1 MNRIQRQLWT
11 GRPRQQSQMVKQSG
25 GAVNRYCQRLVGQ
38 GLSVMLGAGIGLLP
52 AIAQAAET
60 VRLQF
65 GPFARTLPVSS
76 LEAFAQDGT
85 VDEHLEGFLRRVDD
99 DTRQQIRTALVQP
112 HPKDPQIF
120 SQKLRTPMGQR
131 LLQASGQTVRTGAGL
146 NGAVALRSALSL
158 AAQEP
163 EGLSLLN
170 VLRHFPTEVV
180 TLDLSRALAVQRTLS
195 RSIQETTAVT
205 EQVELRAAAA
215 ALANPIDVRT
225 LPDLRQR
232 GPYEVAFVPLEL
244 QDESRDRAVPTDLF
258 LPQIPNAAANSIPV
272 IVFSHGL
279 GHSRVYFRDVASHIA
294 SYGFAVA
301 MPEHVGSNQTQLQA
315 MESWLAD
322 EFFQRREFV
331 NRPLDISFLLDELT
345 RLNPSQF
352 DNQLDPNRVGAIGH
366 SFGGY
371 TVLAAAGAT
380 VDFDWLQQQCAP
392 NAEFLSNISRLLQ
405 CRALELTTS
414 PEDVALLSQG
424 GLRDERIQ
432 FVMVFNTVSNLFGER
447 GMGQIQVPTLIAG
460 GVFDY
465 VTPIVPEQIEA
476 FRWLTT
482 PEKYLL
488 LVSQKAHSTE
498 STRLFLQFVDPLE
511 DEREIE
517 TAQWWLRSNYTVL
530 LVAFGEV
537 YLEGETDYQPFL
549 QSAYADFISVEPFLL
564 HLVREF

>member
-1 MNRIQRQLWT
+1 VVG
-11 GRPRQQSQMVKQSG
+11 GR
-25 GAVNRYCQRLVGQ
+25 
-38 GLSVMLGAGIGLLP
+38 
-52 AIAQAAET
+52 
-60 VRLQF
+60 
-65 GPFARTLPVSS
+65 
-76 LEAFAQDGT
+76 
-85 VDEHLEGFLRRVDD
+85 
-99 DTRQQIRTALVQP
+99 
-112 HPKDPQIF
+112 
-120 SQKLRTPMGQR
+120 
-131 LLQASGQTVRTGAGL
+131 
-146 NGAVALRSALSL
+146 
-158 AAQEP
+158 
-163 EGLSLLN
+163 
-170 VLRHFPTEVV
+170 
-180 TLDLSRALAVQRTLS
+180 
-195 RSIQETTAVT
+195 
-205 EQVELRAAAA
+205 
-215 ALANPIDVRT
+215 
-225 LPDLRQR
+225 
-232 GPYEVAFVPLEL
+232 
-244 QDESRDRAVPTDLF
+244 
-258 LPQIPNAAANSIPV
+258 
-272 IVFSHGL
+272 VFSAA
-279 GHSRVYFRDVASHIA
+279 RICQ
-294 SYGFAVA
+294 
-301 MPEHVGSNQTQLQA
+301 P
-315 MESWLAD
+315 
-322 EFFQRREFV
+322 
-331 NRPLDISFLLDELT
+331 PLDISFLLDELT

-371 TVLAAAGAT
+371 TVLATAGAT